1 MLNQRKETAPDGDLP
16 GIYGKLFALY
26 DGKHL
31 QLVLSQEV
39 GPFGVSPMPKVG
51 GLKKVISS
59 EEAGLAPCCALGSGG
74 QRVLLP
80 AQDEPAHVHRS
91 HRAHPAGRCCSQS

>member
-31 QLVLSQEV
+31 QLVLGQEV
-39 GPFGVSPMPKVG
+39 GPVW
-51 GLKKVISS
+51 GLTD
-59 EEAGLAPCCALGSGG
+59 
-74 QRVLLP
+74 
-80 AQDEPAHVHRS
+80 AQEGDLN
-91 HRAHPAGRCCSQS
+91 